1 MKKTKLPTISI
12 VIATYNAG
20 RTIRRVFESIRSQEY
35 PSSLVDIIVVDGGSN
50 DETAQIVRKYHIRW
64 YLAPPDK
71 QNAEYNKSIGVAKAR
86 GEILFLLDH
95 DNVLPNP
102 TIMRRMVQ
110 PFLDDPKVV
119 CVETWRYHYDPTTS
133 LLDRYFALFGAGD
146 PVAWYLGKSDR
157 LSYLYDRW
165 VLFGQ
170 STDRGDWVK
179 VVFRPDHIP
188 TLGANGCMVRR
199 ALLVTHADVRPGRF
213 FHIDVHVDLIRKGYN
228 TYGFIKDGILH
239 LTGYHSLWAFLLRRK
254 LFLEQFH
261 LGNVGIAA
269 RAERRY
275 SVYEPEDSWRLIWFI
290 FISLTFVVPILDAVR
305 GYRKVPDVAWFL
317 HPFLCFGLVVLY
329 SYAVSIHRVRLWI
342 TNRYVGKQFS

>member
-1 MKKTKLPTISI
+1 MKKHKLPTVSI

-20 RTIRRVFESIRSQEY
+20 RTIRRVLDSIRSQDY
-35 PSSLVDIIVVDGGSN
+35 PSDLRDVIVVDGGSR
-50 DETAQIVRKYHIRW
+50 DETQRIAAEYGAAW
-64 YLAPPDK
+64 YNAPRDK

-86 GEILFLLDH
+86 GDILFLLDH
-95 DNVLPNP
+95 DNILPNP
-102 TIMRRMVQ
+102 TVMRRMVQ

-119 CVETWRYHYDPTTS
+119 GVETLRYHYDPRAS

-146 PVAWYLGKSDR
+146 PVAWYLGKADR

-165 VLFGQ
+165 VLFGEA
-170 STDRGDWVK
+170 TDRGDWIRVEFDPNR
-179 VVFRPDHIP
+179 VP

-199 ALLVTHADVRPGRF
+199 EILVKHADVRPGHF

-239 LTGYHSLWAFLLRRK
+239 LTGYNSLWAFLRRRK

-261 LGNVGIAA
+261 LGSTGIAA
-269 RAERRY
+269 RPERRY
-275 SVYEPEDSWRLIWFI
+275 SVYEQKDKWRLVWFVTV
-290 FISLTFVVPILDAVR
+290 SLAFVVPAIDAWR

-329 SYAVSIHRVRLWI
+329 SYVIIVHRLRLWM
-342 TNRYVGKQFS
+342 TGH